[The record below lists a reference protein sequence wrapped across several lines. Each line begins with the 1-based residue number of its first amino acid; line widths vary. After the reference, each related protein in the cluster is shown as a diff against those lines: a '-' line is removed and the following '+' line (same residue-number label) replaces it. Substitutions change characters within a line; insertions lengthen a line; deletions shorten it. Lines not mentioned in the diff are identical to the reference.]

1 MKSVAAAAA
10 AIGGLTCS
18 GALAATFGVED
29 FLLDQQVRNP
39 RRQTTDTFFGA
50 GTQRDLLCSN
60 PQSTA
65 CLTVIQGGVWRTT
78 VRSTETFTQALVNEY
93 VPPFDFGSDL
103 TQGGTVEAFELRLR
117 STGISYFGLSFDK
130 YDPTIPGN
138 VSKPVAS
145 YNSPGINTNGQWQA
159 ILLPF
164 SDFDL
169 LSGASNYQEVFGSTL
184 GMFFG
189 VTVAG
194 AGKVLE
200 IDYLRSVRSVPEPAP
215 WAPLALGLSLIVASR
230 RRPIR

>member
-10 AIGGLTCS
+10 AIGVLTCS

-169 LSGASNYQEVFGSTL
+169 LSGASNYQEVFSL
-184 GMFFG
+184 MLP
-189 VTVAG
+189 AG
-194 AGKVLE
+194 WPPR
-200 IDYLRSVRSVPEPAP
+200 RSAEGRQCEVDRGRSGPCWCP
-215 WAPLALGLSLIVASR
+215 
-230 RRPIR
+230 